1 MTMRRTSFAVYDADH
16 HLYEPEEAFSR
27 HLPHRFKRDFYFVDV
42 EGRRK
47 LVIAG
52 MLSEYIPNPTFA
64 VVAAPGS
71 HVKWYRAENPEGKTL
86 RELSGKPMRPPET
99 WRTGEGRIA
108 LLDEQG
114 LYAALVFPTLASAI
128 EERLGARGEATAAL
142 FHSLNQWTVDEW
154 GFAREGR
161 LFSVPFISLTHVDLA
176 LAELDFVIR
185 SGARTVA
192 IRPAP
197 VPDVRGSRSFGFP
210 EYDPFW
216 ARVADAG
223 IFVCLHA
230 SDSGYDRITQWWT
243 GGQNNE
249 LLAFERNPFKAMVDL
264 LGRAI
269 SDSIAALICHGV
281 FDRHPGVRVAA
292 IENGADWV
300 APLLTRLDRA
310 HGQMPQAFK
319 THPRAQFERHVY
331 VAPFY
336 EDDVDALRGQMPIER
351 MLFGSD
357 FPHPEGA
364 AEPLD
369 YLDEFRSYAPDEI
382 EKVFSTNLKKLLEG
396 RAD

>member
-1 MTMRRTSFAVYDADH
+1 VHPTPFPVYDADN
-16 HLYEPEEAFSR
+16 HLYEPEEAFTR
-27 HLPHRFKRDFYFVDV
+27 HLPKRFQRDFRFVDV

-47 LVIAG
+47 VVIAG
-52 MLSEYIPNPTFA
+52 MLSEFIPNPTFA

-71 HVKWYRAENPEGKTL
+71 HVKWYRADNPEGKTL
-86 RELSGKPMRPPET
+86 RELGGRPIQPPAT

-114 LYAALVFPTLASAI
+114 IHAALVFPTLASAI

-154 GFAREGR
+154 GFAREDR
-161 LFSVPFISLTHVDLA
+161 LFSVPFISLTNLELA
-176 LAELDFVIR
+176 LAELDFVIAH
-185 SGARTVA
+185 GARAVA

-197 VPDVRGSRSFGFP
+197 VPDARGSRSFGFP

-223 IFVCLHA
+223 LFVCLHA
-230 SDSGYDRITQWWT
+230 SDSGYDRVTQWWT
-243 GGQNNE
+243 GGENAE

-269 SDSIAALICHGV
+269 SDSVSALICHGV
-281 FDRHPGVRVAA
+281 FERHPKVRVAC

-300 APLLTRLDRA
+300 GPLLPRLDRA
-310 HGQMPQAFK
+310 YGQMPQAFAV
-319 THPRAQFERHVY
+319 HPREQFERHVY

-336 EDDVDALRGQMPIER
+336 EDDVDELRKHMPVER

-357 FPHPEGA
+357 YPHPDGA

-369 YLDEFRSYAPDEI
+369 YLDEFRSFAPDEI
-382 EKVFSTNLKKLLEG
+382 EKIFSSNLKRLLEG

>member
-1 MTMRRTSFAVYDADH
+1 MQRTPFPVYDADS
-16 HLYEPEEAFSR
+16 HLYEPEEAFTR
-27 HLPHRFKRDFYFVDV
+27 HLPKRFKRDFTFVDV

-52 MLSEYIPNPTFA
+52 MLSEFIPNPTFA

-71 HVKWYRAENPEGKTL
+71 HVKWYRAENAEGLTL
-86 RELSGKPMRPPET
+86 RELGGKPIKPPET
-99 WRTGEGRIA
+99 WRTGAGRIA

-114 LYAALVFPTLASAI
+114 VHASLVFPTLASAI
-128 EERLGARGEATAAL
+128 EERLGARAAATAAL

-161 LFSVPFISLTHVDLA
+161 VFSVPFVSLSDVDLA
-176 LAELDFVIR
+176 LAELDFVIAN
-185 SGARTVA
+185 GARTVG

-197 VPDVRGSRSFGFP
+197 VPDVRGSRSFGFKD
-210 EYDPFW
+210 YDPFW
-216 ARVADAG
+216 ARVAEAG

-230 SDSGYDRITQWWT
+230 SDSGYDRVTQWWT
-243 GGQNNE
+243 GGSGDE
-249 LLAFERNPFKAMVDL
+249 FLAFERNSFQAMMDL

-281 FDRHPGVRVAA
+281 FERHPGVRVAA
-292 IENGADWV
+292 IENGAEWV
-300 APLLTRLDRA
+300 PPLLARLDRA
-310 HGQMPQAFK
+310 YGQMPHAFK
-319 THPRAQFERHVY
+319 THPREQFERHVY

-336 EDDVDALRGQMPIER
+336 EDDVAELKRHVPVER
-351 MLFGSD
+351 LLFGSD

-364 AEPLD
+364 ATPLD
-369 YLDEFRSYAPDEI
+369 YLDEFASFSPPEI
-382 EKVFSTNLKKLLEG
+382 EKVFSTNLKGLLEG